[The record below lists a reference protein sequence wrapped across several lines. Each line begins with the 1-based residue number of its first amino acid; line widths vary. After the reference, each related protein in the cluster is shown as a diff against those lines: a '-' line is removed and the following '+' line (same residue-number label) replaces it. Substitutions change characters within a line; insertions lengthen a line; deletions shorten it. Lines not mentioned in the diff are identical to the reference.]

1 MSWLYLAGTGIYDS
15 IRGEAQRV
23 KLAKTLGIKSAGSR
37 LYLLDE
43 PTSGLSRSDIERLEA
58 VLNELADGKNTI
70 VIIEHNI
77 EFIAAISDYLID
89 QGSVAGNKGGSSFIQ
104 GDRGSCI

>member
-1 MSWLYLAGTGIYDS
+1 M
-15 IRGEAQRV
+15 
-23 KLAKTLGIKSAGSR
+23 
-37 LYLLDE
+37 YLLDE

-70 VIIEHNI
+70 VIIEYNI

-89 QGSVAGNKGGSSFIQ
+89 LGSVAGDKGRSSFIQ

>member
-1 MSWLYLAGTGIYDS
+1 M
-15 IRGEAQRV
+15 
-23 KLAKTLGIKSAGSR
+23 
-37 LYLLDE
+37 YLLDE

-70 VIIEHNI
+70 VIIEYNI

-89 QGSVAGNKGGSSFIQ
+89 LGSVAGDKGRARFIQ

>member
-15 IRGEAQRV
+15 IRG
-23 KLAKTLGIKSAGSR
+23 
-37 LYLLDE
+37 
-43 PTSGLSRSDIERLEA
+43 SGLSGSDIERLEA
-58 VLNELADGKNTI
+58 VLNELVDGKNTI